1 MRIIVIGVMKINR
14 IKTTALVVIMLM
26 TAAFGCGCDQTGLP
40 EGNGAVDAIALTAP
54 VIEQINNISEK
65 YHDNYSVYYPQEDYE
80 SLMED
85 IEGKYTGI
93 GVTIYENEENGRV
106 TVNSVMRDGP
116 AFKAGLQPGDEIL
129 QVNGEVVTS
138 QTTEYVSKKFKSADV
153 GTEFT
158 LLINRPGSGEQ
169 TITMQTDNVE
179 YPTVDSL
186 MLEGTD
192 GIGLIKISSFNLLT
206 GDQFLQQLS
215 ELQEQGAKGL
225 IFDLRNN
232 GGGEIQSAM
241 KVANAFLGEGSTL
254 MYMVSPQGTYS
265 YEGEGDAVDLPVL
278 ILQNENTAS
287 ASEVVIGALTEKENI
302 MTLGTKTF
310 GKGIVQ
316 NIIPL
321 DSGAGLRF
329 TSARYLTGAGKEVHK
344 IGIAPDVE
352 FDQPEGTDLLA
363 SYLMDPS
370 ADPQLAKGIEE
381 LQKLMAEQ

>member
-1 MRIIVIGVMKINR
+1 MRIIVIGVMKIN
-14 IKTTALVVIMLM
+14 KTKITALVVLVLTMS
-26 TAAFGCGCDQTGLP
+26 AFGSGCDQKGLP
-40 EGNGAVDAIALTAP
+40 EGNGTVDAVALTAP
-54 VIEQINNISEK
+54 VIEQINTISEK
-65 YHDNYSVYYPQEDYE
+65 YHDNYSVYYPKEDFE

-106 TVNSVMRDGP
+106 TVNSVMRGGP
-116 AFKAGLQPGDEIL
+116 AFKAGLQPGDEIV
-129 QVNGEVVTS
+129 QVNDEVVTA
-138 QTTEYVSKKFKSADV
+138 QTTEYVSKKFKTADV
-153 GTEFT
+153 GTTFT
-158 LLINRPGSGEQ
+158 LLINRPGVGEQ
-169 TITMQTDNVE
+169 TITLQTDNVE

-186 MLEGTD
+186 MLENTD

-206 GDQFLQQLS
+206 GDQFLEQLS

-225 IFDLRNN
+225 IFDLRDN

-241 KVANAFLGEGSTL
+241 KVANAFLGEGNTL

-265 YEGEGDAVDLPVL
+265 YEGEGDAVHLPML

-287 ASEVVIGALTEKENI
+287 ASEVVIGALAEKENI

-329 TSARYLTGAGKEVHK
+329 TSARYLTGTGREVHK

-352 FDQPEGTDLLA
+352 FEQPEGTDLLA
-363 SYLMDPS
+363 SYLMDPA